1 MLRRFLNRLEFTN
14 RLGFRLGGLLSVAIL
29 PIGLISV
36 IQTLHL
42 SRQYELS
49 SEIALLGRTATAAAG
64 ERALLQGALG
74 TADALGPAVLE
85 TIDRPQACSDIM
97 RSFVQRTV
105 SFSYAGFTM
114 LDGSTDCSS
123 TGASLDVSDAPAHL
137 QFMENPGTLV
147 TTSQTGPNQSGVVV
161 IQPLYRGTELLGY
174 ISVAMSHDMLRS
186 THSSGAGNDDARILT
201 FNNLGQVL
209 SRDQDTDTPIQDMLP
224 QGKSLTSLL
233 SRSETTF
240 NAVTNTGERRVF
252 SVVPVVPGLVYAMGS
267 WNRSESGVAGIDL
280 TRRTALLLPAI
291 LWAASLGVAYWAVYR
306 LVLRHIRELRG
317 QMRRFA
323 IGDRSAPP
331 PVIQNAPAEIEDM
344 SQTFHNMA
352 RILIRDEVAME
363 AAVNEKTV
371 LLKEVHHRVK
381 NNLQLIASI
390 INMQI
395 RVISHEDARRVLRSV
410 QDRVASLATIYRNLY
425 QAEHLDSVEAD
436 RLIQDIIDQMSHAS
450 VGPDRELAVETRLE
464 PLVLLPDQAVPLS
477 LLATE
482 AFTNAL
488 KYSGTQSDGKPAWV
502 KVDLRSDG
510 PEHAVL
516 EVRNS
521 VGVVDGIEATGLGSQ
536 LIEAFATQ
544 LEGTAELHHGEHEFT
559 LRLRFRIEPLPLK
572 PTSGKTTPD
581 KTATGPGKVVL
592 TSAARPGSR
601 H

>member
-1 MLRRFLNRLEFTN
+1 MLRRLLDKLEFTKG
-14 RLGFRLGGLLSVAIL
+14 LGFRLGGLLSVAIL

-42 SRQYELS
+42 SREYQRS

-64 ERALLQGALG
+64 ERALLQSALG

-85 TIDRPQACSDIM
+85 TMDRPQACSDIM
-97 RSFVQRTV
+97 RGLVQRTV
-105 SFSYAGFTM
+105 NFVYAGFTR
-114 LDGSTDCSS
+114 LDGVTECSS
-123 TGASLDVSDAPAHL
+123 VRGVHDLSGESAFR
-137 QFMENPGTLV
+137 QFSESPGTLV
-147 TTSQTGPNQSGVVV
+147 TTSADGPVTGKAVVVV
-161 IQPLYRGTELLGY
+161 IQPLYRGVELLGF
-174 ISVAMSHDMLRS
+174 IAVSMSHDLLRS
-186 THSSGAGNDDARILT
+186 THVSGLGTEGARILT
-201 FNNLGQVL
+201 FNNQGEVISSDREGAGDITEVL
-209 SRDQDTDTPIQDMLP
+209 PR
-224 QGKSLTSLL
+224 GKSLPSLL

-240 NAVTNTGERRVF
+240 RDISNSGERGVFRV
-252 SVVPVVPGLVYAMGS
+252 VRVGRGLVCGMGS
-267 WNRSESGVAGIDL
+267 WTRADSGITGIDI
-280 TRRTALLLPAI
+280 TRRTALILPLI
-291 LWAASLGVAYWAVYR
+291 LWAASLAVAYFAVYR
-306 LVLRHIRELRG
+306 LVLRHIRELRS

-331 PVIQNAPAEIEDM
+331 PVLADAPAEIEDM

-352 RILIRDEVAME
+352 RILIRDEEAME

-395 RVISHEDARRVLRSV
+395 RVIEHDDARRVLRSV

-425 QAEHLDSVEAD
+425 QAEHLDSVQAD
-436 RLIQDIIDQMSHAS
+436 RLIRDIINQMTNAS
-450 VGPDRELAVETRLE
+450 VGPGAGLRIDTRLE
-464 PLVLLPDQAVPLS
+464 PLVLMPDQAVPLS

-488 KYSGTQSDGKPAWV
+488 KYSGVSDPDAEPWV
-502 KVDLRSDG
+502 RVSLRADG
-510 PEHAVL
+510 PGHAVL
-516 EVRNS
+516 EVENS
-521 VGVVDGIEATGLGSQ
+521 IGASSLAEGTGLGSQ

-544 LEGTAELHHGEHEFT
+544 LEGEAEQEMGEGRFL
-559 LRLRFRIEPLPLK
+559 LRLRFQVENLHKREGAEMPQ
-572 PTSGKTTPD
+572 
-581 KTATGPGKVVL
+581 VVL

>member
-1 MLRRFLNRLEFTN
+1 MLRRWLDRLEFTKG
-14 RLGFRLGGLLSVAIL
+14 LGFRLGGLLSVAIL

-42 SRQYELS
+42 SREYERS

-85 TIDRPQACSDIM
+85 TMNNPKACSDIM
-97 RSFVQRTV
+97 RGFVQRTV
-105 SFSYAGFTM
+105 NFVYAGFTR
-114 LDGSTDCSS
+114 LDGVTECSS
-123 TGASLDVSDAPAHL
+123 VPGVHDLSQNAAFK
-137 QFMENPGTLV
+137 QFSESPGTLV
-147 TTSQTGPNQSGVVV
+147 TTSMGELATDRAVVVV
-161 IQPLYRGTELLGY
+161 IQPLYRGVDLLGY
-174 ISVAMSHDMLRS
+174 VAVSMTHDLLRS
-186 THSSGAGNDDARILT
+186 SHVSAMGTEGARILT
-201 FNNLGQVL
+201 FNTQGQILSSDSDSEDDLAQVL
-209 SRDQDTDTPIQDMLP
+209 PRGQSLP
-224 QGKSLTSLL
+224 SLL

-240 NAVTNTGERRVF
+240 RDFSNSGERRVF
-252 SVVPVVPGLVYAMGS
+252 SVVPVVPGLVYALGS
-267 WNRSESGVAGIDL
+267 WNRAESGIGGIDI
-280 TRRTALLLPAI
+280 TRRTALILPLI
-291 LWAASLGVAYWAVYR
+291 LWAASLVVAYFAVYR

-323 IGDRSAPP
+323 IGDRSTPP
-331 PVIQNAPAEIEDM
+331 PVLADAPAEIEDM

-352 RILIRDEVAME
+352 RILIRDEEAME
-363 AAVNEKTV
+363 ASVNEKTV

-395 RVISHEDARRVLRSV
+395 RVIDHDDAKRVLRSV

-425 QAEHLDSVEAD
+425 QAEHLDSVQAD
-436 RLIQDIIDQMSHAS
+436 LLIRDIINQMANAS
-450 VGPDRELAVETRLE
+450 VGPGAGLRIDTQLE
-464 PLVLLPDQAVPLS
+464 PLVLMPDQAVPLT

-488 KYSGTQSDGKPAWV
+488 KYSGASDPSAQPWV
-502 KVDLRSDG
+502 RVSLRADG
-510 PEHAVL
+510 PKSAVL
-516 EVRNS
+516 EVENS
-521 VGVVDGIEATGLGSQ
+521 VAKTTEAEGTGLGSQ

-544 LEGTAELHHGEHEFT
+544 LGGTVEQEISEARFLFRLHFKVDRVSKRSDPAE
-559 LRLRFRIEPLPLK
+559 PPQ
-572 PTSGKTTPD
+572 
-581 KTATGPGKVVL
+581 VVL

>member
-1 MLRRFLNRLEFTN
+1 MLRRLLDKLDFTN

-42 SRQYELS
+42 SQEYERS

-85 TIDRPQACSDIM
+85 TMNRAEACSDIM
-97 RSFVQRTV
+97 RGFVQRTV
-105 SFSYAGFTM
+105 SFSYAGFTL

-123 TGASLDVSDAPAHL
+123 LAGVRNVSRNPLHR
-137 QFMENPGTLV
+137 QFLENPATMV
-147 TTSQTGPNQSGVVV
+147 TTSQTGQGATAVVV
-161 IQPLYRGTELLGY
+161 IQPLYRATELLGY
-174 ISVAMSHDMLRS
+174 ISVAMPRDMLRS
-186 THSSGAGNDDARILT
+186 THFAGSGAGDARILT

-209 SRDQDTDTPIQDMLP
+209 SRDQDSQRPVEDLLP

-240 NAVTNTGERRVF
+240 NAISNTGEPRVF
-252 SVVPVVPGLVYAMGS
+252 SVVPVVPGLVYALGS
-267 WNRSESGVAGIDL
+267 WNRAESGVAGIDI
-280 TRRTALLLPAI
+280 TRRTALLLPLV
-291 LWAASLGVAYWAVYR
+291 LWAASLGVAYFAVYR

-323 IGDRSAPP
+323 IGDRSTPP
-331 PVIQNAPAEIEDM
+331 PVIRSAPAEIEDM

-352 RILIRDEVAME
+352 RILIRDEAAME
-363 AAVNEKTV
+363 AAVKEKTV

-395 RVISHEDARRVLRSV
+395 RVINHDDARRVLRSV
-410 QDRVASLATIYRNLY
+410 QDRVSSLATIYRNLY

-436 RLIQDIIDQMSHAS
+436 RLLGDIINQMTNAS
-450 VGPDRELAVETRLE
+450 VGPGRGLTVQTELEH
-464 PLVLLPDQAVPLS
+464 LVLLPDQAVPLS

-488 KYSGTQSDGKPAWV
+488 KYSGISPDGSPAWV
-502 KVDLRSDG
+502 RVVLRSEG
-510 PEHAVL
+510 ENRALL
-516 EVRNS
+516 EVGNS
-521 VGVVDGIEATGLGSQ
+521 VGATEGIEGTGLGGQ
-536 LIEAFATQ
+536 LIDAFASQ
-544 LEGTAELHHGEHEFT
+544 LEGEVEQVHGPGEFT
-559 LRLRFRIEPLPLK
+559 LRLRFRIDPVHHHQPSAADPEN
-572 PTSGKTTPD
+572 
-581 KTATGPGKVVL
+581 VVL
-592 TSAARPGSR
+592 TSASRPGSR

>member
-1 MLRRFLNRLEFTN
+1 MSDRLEFTK

-42 SRQYELS
+42 SQEYERS
-49 SEIALLGRTATAAAG
+49 SEIGLLGRTATAAAG
-64 ERALLQGALG
+64 ERALLQSALG

-85 TIDRPQACSDIM
+85 TMNRPAACSDIM
-97 RSFVQRTV
+97 HGLVQRTV
-105 SFSYAGFTM
+105 NFTYAGFTR
-114 LDGSTDCSS
+114 LDGKVECSS
-123 TGASLDVSDAPAHL
+123 LPGTHDVSSLAAHR
-137 QFMENPGTLV
+137 QFVESPGTLV
-147 TTSQTGPNQSGVVV
+147 TTTDESAMGDGNSVVV
-161 IQPLYRGTELLGY
+161 IQPLYSGVDLLGY
-174 ISVAMSHDMLRS
+174 VALSMSNDMLRS
-186 THSSGAGNDDARILT
+186 SHIAGMGTDDARILT
-201 FNNLGQVL
+201 FNNHGQVL
-209 SRDQDTDTPIQDMLP
+209 SRDEDGSRELGDLLP
-224 QGKSLTSLL
+224 QGKTLTSLL
-233 SRSETTF
+233 SRSETIF
-240 NAVTNTGERRVF
+240 SAYSNTGERRVF

-267 WNRSESGVAGIDL
+267 WNRSESGIGGIDL
-280 TRRTALLLPAI
+280 TRRMALLLPLI
-291 LWAASLGVAYWAVYR
+291 LWAASLGVAYFAVYR

-331 PVIQNAPAEIEDM
+331 PVLADAPAEIEDM

-352 RILIRDEVAME
+352 RILIRDEETME
-363 AAVNEKTV
+363 AAVTEKTV

-395 RVISHEDARRVLRSV
+395 RMIQHDDARRVLRSV

-425 QAEHLDSVEAD
+425 QAEHLDSVQVD
-436 RLIQDIIDQMSHAS
+436 RLVQDIINQMTNAS
-450 VGPDRELAVETRLE
+450 VGPGTGLRIETELE
-464 PLVLLPDQAVPLS
+464 PLVLMPDQAVPLS

-488 KYSGTQSDGKPAWV
+488 KYSGIKPESGPSWV
-502 KVDLRSDG
+502 KVTLRGDG
-510 PEHAVL
+510 PKHAL
-516 EVRNS
+516 FEVENS
-521 VGVVDGIEATGLGSQ
+521 IGANEQTEGTGLGSQ

-544 LEGTAELHHGEHEFT
+544 LDGTAEQDRSPGRYS
-559 LRLRFRIEPLPLK
+559 LRLRFEVMPLQRPAQNQA
-572 PTSGKTTPD
+572 G
-581 KTATGPGKVVL
+581 VVL